1 MSRFRLFSGKY
12 RVTDF
17 WGQPAPESRL
27 LRENR
32 ASFRGMTCG
41 RAAAACTWLMLML
54 ALAGAAAAAQV
65 ADDIQT
71 RIRGHLAA
79 GEFAPALALANAIP
93 QPAARDPLLAAI
105 AQAQA
110 RGGAR
115 NAALGTASGIQDDR
129 LRTSALD
136 QMAGSASSGAASG
149 QGAAGG
155 ATLADFDTL
164 IDLITSTI
172 APQSWDTVGGPGAI
186 DSFPGGVYV
195 DTSGLMR
202 RSTLAAASGELA
214 ELRDRALQAG
224 DNRDV
229 RRESGLRKVS
239 LTRLERQAQ
248 LAWARGQPP
257 SQTMRNMAGLHK
269 IQYIF
274 LYPDSRDIVIAGP
287 AGVWAADQEGRQ
299 RHVASGEPVLQLDD
313 LVVVLRNAR
322 HEGGRF
328 TCSITP
334 RRENLAATQAYLNE
348 AAKTPL
354 KSPAQRDNW
363 LAKIRTLMGKQ
374 DITVEGLDPQ
384 TRTARVIVEAD
395 YRMKLIGMGL
405 EEGVLGVTS
414 YLNSVTV
421 PAGGTPPPMSVLR
434 WWFTMNY
441 EALRATPGRDAFEL
455 RGPGV
460 QVLSENEMLTQRGER
475 IHTGQSD
482 ELTEQFAHSFT
493 KHFAELAAK
502 YPIYA
507 DLRNVFDLALVAAL
521 IVAED
526 VPNQLDWPAIHF
538 VEERRYQVE
547 RGPAPT
553 EVETVINHRVIGQ
566 KHVVAGVS
574 GGVSADAR
582 PYVQKPA
589 IAIDDYGALQAGRT
603 ASVPRDLAADAWW
616 WD

>member
-1 MSRFRLFSGKY
+1 MSLSKQ
-12 RVTDF
+12 VT
-17 WGQPAPESRL
+17 GL
-27 LRENR
+27 L
-32 ASFRGMTCG
+32 SV
-41 RAAAACTWLMLML
+41 CTVL
-54 ALAGAAAAAQV
+54 ALAGAAALAQGPSDV
-65 ADDIQT
+65 SA
-71 RIRGHLAA
+71 RIRGHIAA

-93 QPAARDPLLAAI
+93 QPAARDPMLAAI

-115 NAALGTASGIQDDR
+115 NAALATLNAVQDDR
-129 LRTSALD
+129 LRTYALD
-136 QMAGSASSGAASG
+136 QMSVATGGPASDAGR
-149 QGAAGG
+149 AGG
-155 ATLADFDTL
+155 AAMADFDTL
-164 IDLITSTI
+164 IDLITTTI

-186 DSFPGGVYV
+186 DSFPTGVYV
-195 DTSGLMR
+195 DTSGLLR
-202 RSTLAAASGELA
+202 RVKPAPAVRDLA

-229 RRESGLRKVS
+229 RRESVLRKVS
-239 LTRLERQAQ
+239 LTRLERQVQFAG
-248 LAWARGQPP
+248 ARGQSPT
-257 SQTMRNMAGLHK
+257 QAMKNLAGLHK
-269 IQYIF
+269 IQYVF
-274 LYPDSRDIVIAGP
+274 LYPDSRDMVIAGP
-287 AGVWAADQEGRQ
+287 AGAWEADREGRPC
-299 RHVASGEPVLQLDD
+299 HVASGEPVLQLDD
-313 LVVVLRNAR
+313 FVVVLRNAR
-322 HEGGRF
+322 REGGRF

-348 AAKTPL
+348 AAKSPL
-354 KSPAQRDNW
+354 KTGQRDSW
-363 LAKIRTLMGKQ
+363 LAKIRALMGKQ

-384 TRTARVIVEAD
+384 TRAARVIVEAD

-405 EEGVLGVTS
+405 EDGVLGVTS
-414 YLNSVTV
+414 YLDSVPV
-421 PAGGTPPPMSVLR
+421 QDDGAPAPMSVLR

-441 EALRATPGRDAFEL
+441 EALRSTPDRDAFEL
-455 RGPGV
+455 RGTGV

-482 ELTEQFAHSFT
+482 ELNEQFAHTFT

-526 VPNQLDWPAIHF
+526 VPNQLNWPAIHF
-538 VEERRYQVE
+538 VEEKRYQVE
-547 RGPAPT
+547 RGTAPT

-566 KHVVAGVS
+566 KHIVAGVS

-582 PYVQKPA
+582 PYVQKPS
-589 IAIDDYGALQAGRT
+589 IAIDDYGALQAGRA

>member
-1 MSRFRLFSGKY
+1 MFHWPSQL
-12 RVTDF
+12 V
-17 WGQPAPESRL
+17 
-27 LRENR
+27 
-32 ASFRGMTCG
+32 
-41 RAAAACTWLMLML
+41 AACVWTVLEL
-54 ALAGAAAAAQV
+54 ASPAAVAQV
-65 ADDIQT
+65 PGDVQT
-71 RIRGHLAA
+71 RIQGHIAA
-79 GEFAPALALANAIP
+79 GEFAPALALAKAIR
-93 QPAARDPLLAAI
+93 QPAARDPMLAAI

-110 RGGAR
+110 VGGAR
-115 NAALGTASGIQDDR
+115 NAALATLNDVQDDR
-129 LRTSALD
+129 LRTYALD
-136 QMAGSASSGAASG
+136 QMAGSSGSG
-149 QGAAGG
+149 SAPGSGAAGG
-155 ATLADFDTL
+155 GTQADFDTL

-172 APQSWDTVGGPGAI
+172 APQSWDTVGGPGAV

-202 RSTLAAASGELA
+202 RAKLATAASDLM
-214 ELRDRALQAG
+214 ELRDQALQAG
-224 DNRDV
+224 VNRDV
-229 RRESGLRKVS
+229 QRETALRKVS
-239 LTRLERQAQ
+239 LTRLERQVQ
-248 LAWARGQPP
+248 FRWVRGQSPT
-257 SQTMRNMAGLHK
+257 QAMMNLAGLHK
-269 IQYIF
+269 IQYVF
-274 LYPDSRDIVIAGP
+274 LYPDSRDVVIAGP
-287 AGVWAADQEGRQ
+287 AGAWAADQEGRK
-299 RHVASGEPVLQLDD
+299 RHLASGEPVLQLDD
-313 LVVVLRNAR
+313 FVVVLRNSR

-348 AAKTPL
+348 SAKSPL
-354 KSPAQRDNW
+354 KPGQRESW
-363 LAKIRTLMGKQ
+363 LAKIRDLLGTQ

-384 TRTARVIVEAD
+384 TRAARVIVEAD

-405 EEGVLGVTS
+405 EDGVLGVSS
-414 YLNSVTV
+414 YLSSVSV
-421 PAGGTPPPMSVLR
+421 PEGGAPPPMSVLR

-482 ELTEQFAHSFT
+482 ELNEQFAHSFT

-526 VPNQLDWPAIHF
+526 VPGQLNWPAIHF
-538 VEERRYQVE
+538 VEEKRYQVE
-547 RGPAPT
+547 RGPAPS

-566 KHVVAGVS
+566 KHIVAGVS

-589 IAIDDYGALQAGRT
+589 ITIDDYGALQAGRT
-603 ASVPRDLAADAWW
+603 ASVPPDLSADAWW

>member
-1 MSRFRLFSGKY
+1 MSGFGRISGVVRVRHPGKRF
-12 RVTDF
+12 
-17 WGQPAPESRL
+17 
-27 LRENR
+27 
-32 ASFRGMTCG
+32 
-41 RAAAACTWLMLML
+41 AACVWTVL
-54 ALAGAAAAAQV
+54 ALLEAMALAQGPGDV
-65 ADDIQT
+65 QA
-71 RIRGHLAA
+71 RIHGHIAA

-93 QPAARDPLLAAI
+93 QRAARDSLLAAI

-115 NAALGTASGIQDDR
+115 NAALATLHGVQDDR
-129 LRTSALD
+129 LRTYALD
-136 QMAGSASSGAASG
+136 QMTGAAGSTPAPGA
-149 QGAAGG
+149 GAAGG

-164 IDLITSTI
+164 IDLITTTI

-186 DSFPGGVYV
+186 DSFPTGVYV
-195 DTSGLMR
+195 DSSGLMR
-202 RSTLAAASGELA
+202 RAKAATGGSDLA
-214 ELRDRALQAG
+214 ELRDRAQQA
-224 DNRDV
+224 DANRDE
-229 RRESGLRKVS
+229 RRESVLRKVS
-239 LTRLERQAQ
+239 LTRLERHAQ
-248 LAWARGQPP
+248 DAWARGQSPT
-257 SQTMRNMAGLHK
+257 QAMKNLAGLHK
-269 IQYIF
+269 IQYVF
-274 LYPDSRDIVIAGP
+274 LYPESRDIVIAGP
-287 AGVWAADQEGRQ
+287 AGAWAPDREGRPC
-299 RHVASGEPVLQLDD
+299 HVASGEPVLQLDD
-313 LVVVLRNAR
+313 FVVVLRNAR
-322 HEGGRF
+322 QQGGRF

-348 AAKTPL
+348 SAKTPL
-354 KSPAQRDNW
+354 KAGQRDSW
-363 LAKIRTLMGKQ
+363 LAKVRSLMGKQ

-384 TRTARVIVEAD
+384 TRAARVIVEAD
-395 YRMKLIGMGL
+395 YRMKLVGMGL

-414 YLNSVTV
+414 YLSSVTV
-421 PAGGTPPPMSVLR
+421 PEGGAPPPMTVLR

-482 ELTEQFAHSFT
+482 ELNEQFAHGFT

-526 VPNQLDWPAIHF
+526 VPNRLNWPAIHF
-538 VEERRYQVE
+538 VEEKRYQVE

-553 EVETVINHRVIGQ
+553 EVETVLNHRIINQ
-566 KHVVAGVS
+566 KHIVAGVS

-589 IAIDDYGALQAGRT
+589 IAIDSYGALQAGRI
-603 ASVPRDLAADAWW
+603 ASTPSDLPGDAWW

>member
-1 MSRFRLFSGKY
+1 MWRSK
-12 RVTDF
+12 RV
-17 WGQPAPESRL
+17 
-27 LRENR
+27 
-32 ASFRGMTCG
+32 CG
-41 RAAAACTWLMLML
+41 VLGVCAVL
-54 ALAGAAAAAQV
+54 ALVGVAALAQGLGDV
-65 ADDIQT
+65 QT

-115 NAALGTASGIQDDR
+115 NAALATLNAVQDDR
-129 LRTSALD
+129 LRTYALD
-136 QMAGSASSGAASG
+136 QMAGTTGGSPAPRAGR
-149 QGAAGG
+149 AGG
-155 ATLADFDTL
+155 AAMADFDTL
-164 IDLITSTI
+164 IDLITTTI

-186 DSFPGGVYV
+186 DSFPTGVFV

-202 RSTLAAASGELA
+202 RTKLAPAASDLA
-214 ELRDRALQAG
+214 ELRDRALLSG

-229 RRESGLRKVS
+229 RRESPLRKVS
-239 LTRLERQAQ
+239 LTRLERQVQFA
-248 LAWARGQPP
+248 AARGQSPT
-257 SQTMRNMAGLHK
+257 QTMKNLAGLHK
-269 IQYIF
+269 IQYVF
-274 LYPDSRDIVIAGP
+274 LYPASRDVVIAGP
-287 AGVWAADQEGRQ
+287 AGAWAADREGRQ
-299 RHVASGEPVLQLDD
+299 CHVASGEPVLQLDD
-313 LVVVLRNAR
+313 FVVVLRNAR
-322 HEGGRF
+322 QEGGRF

-348 AAKTPL
+348 AAKSPL
-354 KSPAQRDNW
+354 RPGQRDSW
-363 LAKIRTLMGKQ
+363 LAKIRSLMGKQ
-374 DITVEGLDPQ
+374 DITVEGLEPQ
-384 TRTARVIVEAD
+384 TRAARVIVEAD
-395 YRMKLIGMGL
+395 YRMKLVGMGL
-405 EEGVLGVTS
+405 EEGVLGVNS
-414 YLNSVTV
+414 YLSSVTV
-421 PAGGTPPPMSVLR
+421 PQGGAPPPMSVLR

-441 EALRATPGRDAFEL
+441 EALRATPARDAFEL
-455 RGPGV
+455 RGTGV

-482 ELTEQFAHSFT
+482 ELNELFAHRFT

-526 VPNQLDWPAIHF
+526 VPNQLNWPAIHF
-538 VEERRYQVE
+538 LEEKRYQVE

-566 KHVVAGVS
+566 KHIVAGVS
-574 GGVSADAR
+574 GGVSADPR

-589 IAIDDYGALQAGRT
+589 ITIDDYGALQAGRT
-603 ASVPRDLAADAWW
+603 ASLPRDLPAEAWW